1 MDANSGLI
9 AIGAAISMFTG
20 VGAGIGM
27 GMAAGKAAESI
38 ARQPEAASKIQM
50 VVIVCAAFAEI
61 TAIFGFIIAFML
73 FTKI

>member
-1 MDANSGLI
+1 MSTSLI
-9 AIGAAISMFTG
+9 AIGAAIAMFTA

-27 GMAAGKAAESI
+27 GIAAGKAAESI
-38 ARQPEAASKIQM
+38 ARQPEAANKIQM

-61 TAIFGFIIAFML
+61 TAIFAFVIAFLL